1 MTSDDRADTPA
12 DGPGTPGPTADGEP
26 ARSSLSTRFADSAA
40 RRRDRREA
48 RDKKR
53 KQLPIW
59 QETILLLGIALILA
73 IVIKAF
79 FVQAFYIPS
88 QSMEPGLV
96 KNDRILVQKVS
107 YWGNG
112 GPERGDVIVF
122 KDPGNWLGPEDTQ
135 GPTSLVARGLSK
147 VGLYPTGGH
156 LVKRVIGIAGDQVTC
171 CDKKGRLSVNGY
183 TLDESAYVKQDGT
196 RCAAPMID
204 CKLDVGPIPD
214 GYLLVMGDNR
224 GNSADSTAHMCEDPV
239 AEECPPTRGLVRVE
253 DVVGKVFVL
262 VWPRDHFQR
271 ITRPAVFEDVPD
283 PK

>member
-1 MTSDDRADTPA
+1 MRSDDPADPSA

-26 ARSSLSTRFADSAA
+26 ARSSLATRLAGTASRRRA
-40 RRRDRREA
+40 RRNA

-73 IVIKAF
+73 VVIKAL

-107 YWGNG
+107 YWGDD

-135 GPTSLVARGLSK
+135 GPTSVIARGLSK

-156 LVKRVIGIAGDQVTC
+156 LVKRVIGIGGDQVIC

-183 TLDESAYVKQDGT
+183 TLDESDYVKQDGT

-204 CKLDVGPIPD
+204 CKLDVGPIPE

-224 GNSADSTAHMCEDPV
+224 GNSADSTAHMCQDPV
-239 AEECPPTRGLVRVE
+239 AEQCPPTRGLVRVE
-253 DVVGKVFVL
+253 DVVGKVFAL
-262 VWPRDHFQR
+262 VWPREHFQR
-271 ITRPAVFEDVPD
+271 ITRPDIFEDIPD

>member
-12 DGPGTPGPTADGEP
+12 DGPGTPVRPAGGEP
-26 ARSSLSTRFADSAA
+26 ARSSLSTRIADSAS

-48 RDKKR
+48 REKKR

-59 QETILLLGIALILA
+59 QETILLLGNALILA

-107 YWGNG
+107 YWGDD

-135 GPTSLVARGLSK
+135 GPTSMVARGLSK

-156 LVKRVIGIAGDQVTC
+156 LVKRVIGVAGDQVVC

-183 TLDESAYVKQDGT
+183 TLDESDYVKQDGT

-224 GNSADSTAHMCEDPV
+224 GNSADSTAHMCTDPV
-239 AEECPPTRGLVRVE
+239 AEQCPPTRGLVRVD
-253 DVVGKVFVL
+253 DVVGKVFAL

-271 ITRPAVFEDVPD
+271 ITTPDTFEDIPD